1 MSGILYAAT
10 PSGLWV
16 FLALTIVLGGAA
28 AIATGRAIAQTW
40 RPIWHLFPYM
50 LILSAAIQ
58 FLHYALFAENLLS
71 IQFYLV
77 SVGITLLG
85 AGLGYHR
92 MRALQ
97 MATQY
102 SWAFRQ
108 TGPLGWSENSR
119 A

>member
-16 FLALTIVLGGAA
+16 FLALTVVLGGAA
-28 AIATGRAIAQTW
+28 AVATGRAIAQTW
-40 RPIWHLFPYM
+40 RPLWHLFPYM

-58 FLHYALFAENLLS
+58 FLHYALFAESLLS

-77 SVGITLLG
+77 SFVVTLIA
-85 AGLGYHR
+85 AGLGYRR

-97 MATQY
+97 MSTQY
-102 SWAFRQ
+102 SWAFRR
-108 TGPLGWSENSR
+108 TSPMGWSENSPT
-119 A
+119 

>member
-1 MSGILYAAT
+1 MGGILYAAT
-10 PSGLWV
+10 AGGLWV

-28 AIATGRAIAQTW
+28 AVATGRAIAQTW

-58 FLHYALFAENLLS
+58 FLHYALFAEPLLS

-77 SVGITLLG
+77 TVVVTLI
-85 AGLGYHR
+85 AAWLGYHR

-97 MATQY
+97 MSTQY
-102 SWAFRQ
+102 SWAFSR
-108 TGPLGWSENSR
+108 TSPLGWGENSR

>member
-1 MSGILYAAT
+1 MGGLLYADT

-28 AIATGRAIAQTW
+28 AVATGRAIAQTW
-40 RPIWHLFPYM
+40 RPIWNLLPYM

-58 FLHYALFAENLLS
+58 FLHYALFAEHLLS

-77 SVGITLLG
+77 TVVITLI
-85 AGLGYHR
+85 AAWLGYHR
-92 MRALQ
+92 MRVLQ
-97 MATQY
+97 MSTQY
-102 SWAFRQ
+102 SWAFSR
-108 TGPLGWSENSR
+108 TGPLGWSEKSQ